1 MVIMMPFV
9 TSEVMHLSMSIC
21 RGEGGA
27 PPGFWHR
34 RPAPPLWF
42 WQDTSAPYQGVG
54 QSDKEKTNVSYD
66 FSPGL
71 DGILTRN

>member
-1 MVIMMPFV
+1 MVIMMTFV

-27 PPGFWHR
+27 PPGFW
-34 RPAPPLWF
+34 
-42 WQDTSAPYQGVG
+42 QDTSAPSQGVG
-54 QSDKEKTNVSYD
+54 QSDKEKTNVRYD

-71 DGILTRN
+71 DRILTRN